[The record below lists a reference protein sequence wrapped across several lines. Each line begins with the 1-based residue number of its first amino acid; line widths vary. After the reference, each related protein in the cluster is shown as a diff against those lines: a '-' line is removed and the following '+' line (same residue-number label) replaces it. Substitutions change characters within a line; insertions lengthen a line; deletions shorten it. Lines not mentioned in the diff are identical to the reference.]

1 MAALLSAM
9 LLVVLVFLTFIAFV
23 IAMMNGTA
31 YLIPL
36 IIVLPTVL
44 YLAVSLSL
52 YKFFTTRKRI
62 FTFIGIASI
71 ALAITGYV
79 PIREAY
85 TESIPTVD
93 EEANPMFYEPYRADS
108 KLAEL
113 ETPASLKFQEP
124 LPKLDGETW
133 LYPMYAAF
141 VQAVYPEGAY
151 PAYTADGLVMEDSRG
166 YAFTHLIEG
175 KADLIFT
182 TAPMKW
188 QYKKAEEAGLELTVT
203 PIGKEAFVFFVN
215 EKNPVQN
222 LKSQQIREIYG
233 GTTENW
239 KEVSGQ
245 DKPIIAYQRK
255 TNSRSQKALEQF
267 MDGTPLM
274 KPATEDEFEDGYGIV
289 QQRAEYRNY
298 KNAFG
303 FSHRFTTLELVEKH
317 KIKLLNIDG
326 VAPTNDSIRSGEY
339 PLVREF
345 YAVTAGTDNPN
356 VQQFIDWM
364 VSEEGQRLLEKSGY
378 VSLREG
384 TKEQQ

>member
-9 LLVVLVFLTFIAFV
+9 LLVVLLVLTFIAFI

-31 YLIPL
+31 YHIPF
-36 IIVLPTVL
+36 IIVFPTVL
-44 YLAVSLSL
+44 FLAVSLSL
-52 YKFFTTRKRI
+52 YRFFNTGKRI

-79 PIREAY
+79 PLREAY
-85 TESIPTVD
+85 TESIPTVN
-93 EEANPMFYEPYRADS
+93 EEVNPTFYQPFREDS
-108 KLAEL
+108 KLAQL
-113 ETPASLKFQEP
+113 GTPASLKLQES

-141 VQAVYPEGAY
+141 VEAVYPEGDY
-151 PAYTADGLVMEDSRG
+151 PSYMKDGLVMGDGGG
-166 YAFTHLIEG
+166 YSFTHLIEG
-175 KADLIFT
+175 KADMIFT

-188 QYKKAEEAGLELTVT
+188 HYNKAKKAGLELTVT

-222 LKSQQIREIYG
+222 MTTQQIREIYA

-239 KEVSGQ
+239 DEVGGK
-245 DKPIIAYQRK
+245 DMPIIAYQRK
-255 TNSRSQKALEQF
+255 ESSRGQKALEQF
-267 MDGTPLM
+267 MDGTPLT
-274 KPATEDEFEDGYGIV
+274 KPATEAEFREGYGNV

-298 KNAFG
+298 KNAIG
-303 FSHRFTTLELVEKH
+303 FSHRFTTLELMEKH

-345 YAVTAGTDNPN
+345 YVVTAGTDNPK
-356 VQQFIDWM
+356 VQQFIDWI
-364 VSEEGQRLLEKSGY
+364 VSEEGQQLMEKSGY
-378 VSLREG
+378 VSLQKG
-384 TKEQQ
+384 N

>member
-9 LLVVLVFLTFIAFV
+9 LLIVLVVLTFIAFI

-31 YLIPL
+31 YPIPL
-36 IIVLPTVL
+36 IIVFPTVL

-52 YKFFTTRKRI
+52 YRFFNTRKRI

-71 ALAITGYV
+71 ALVITGYV

-85 TESIPTVD
+85 TESIPTVN
-93 EEANPMFYEPYRADS
+93 EEVNPDFYQPFREDS
-108 KLAEL
+108 KLAQL
-113 ETPASLKFQEP
+113 ETPASLKLQDP

-141 VQAVYPEGAY
+141 VEAVYPEGDY
-151 PAYTADGLVMEDSRG
+151 PYYMKDGLVMRDDGGKS
-166 YAFTHLIEG
+166 FTQLIEG
-175 KADLIFT
+175 KADMIFT
-182 TAPMKW
+182 TSPMKW
-188 QYKKAEEAGLELTVT
+188 HYNKAKKAGLELTVT

-222 LKSQQIREIYG
+222 LTTQQIQEIYA

-239 KEVSGQ
+239 DEVGGK
-245 DKPIIAYQRK
+245 DMPIIAYQRK
-255 TNSRSQKALEQF
+255 NGSRGQKALEQF
-267 MDGTPLM
+267 MEGTPLT
-274 KPATEDEFEDGYGIV
+274 KPATEDEFKDGYGNV

-298 KNAFG
+298 KNAIG

-317 KIKLLNIDG
+317 KVKLLSIDG

-345 YAVTAGTDNPN
+345 YVVTAGTDNPK
-356 VQQFIDWM
+356 VQQFIDWIL
-364 VSEEGQRLLEKSGY
+364 SEEGQQLMEKSGY
-378 VSLREG
+378 VSLQKG
-384 TKEQQ
+384 N

>member
-9 LLVVLVFLTFIAFV
+9 LLVALVFLTFIAFI

-31 YLIPL
+31 YPIPL
-36 IIVLPTVL
+36 IIVFPTVL

-52 YKFFTTRKRI
+52 YRFFNTRKRI

-71 ALAITGYV
+71 ALVITGYV

-85 TESIPTVD
+85 TESIPTVN
-93 EEANPMFYEPYRADS
+93 EEVNPDFYQPFREDS
-108 KLAEL
+108 KLAQL
-113 ETPASLKFQEP
+113 ETPASLKLQDS

-141 VQAVYPEGAY
+141 VEAVYPEGDY
-151 PAYTADGLVMEDSRG
+151 PYYTKDGLVMRDGGGHS
-166 YAFTHLIEG
+166 FTHLIEG
-175 KADLIFT
+175 KTDLIFT

-188 QYKKAEEAGLELTVT
+188 HYKKAKEAGLELTVT
-203 PIGKEAFVFFVN
+203 PIGKESFVFFVN

-222 LKSQQIREIYG
+222 LTTQQIREIYA

-245 DKPIIAYQRK
+245 DMPIIAYQRK
-255 TNSRSQKALEQF
+255 ISSRGQKALEQF
-267 MDGTPLM
+267 MEGTALM
-274 KPATEDEFEDGYGIV
+274 KPATEDEFKDGYGNV

-298 KNAFG
+298 KNAIG
-303 FSHRFTTLELVEKH
+303 FSHRFTTLELVGKH

-326 VAPTNDSIRSGEY
+326 VAPTNDTIRSGEY
-339 PLVREF
+339 PLVRDI

-356 VQQFIDWM
+356 VHPFIDWI
-364 VSEEGQRLLEKSGY
+364 VSEEGQQLLEKSGY
-378 VSLREG
+378 VSLRNG
-384 TKEQQ
+384 N

>member
-1 MAALLSAM
+1 MAAFLSAM
-9 LLVVLVFLTFIAFV
+9 LLVVLVVFTFIAFI

-31 YLIPL
+31 YPIPF
-36 IIVLPTVL
+36 IIVFPTVL
-44 YLAVSLSL
+44 YLVVSLSL

-79 PIREAY
+79 PLREAY

-93 EEANPMFYEPYRADS
+93 EEVNLTFFEPFREDS
-108 KLAEL
+108 KLARL
-113 ETPASLKFQEP
+113 ETPASLKIQEP

-141 VQAVYPEGAY
+141 VEAVYPEGDY
-151 PAYTADGLVMEDSRG
+151 PSYMKDGLVMGDGGG
-166 YAFTHLIEG
+166 YSFTHLIEG

-188 QYKKAEEAGLELTVT
+188 HYNKAKEAGLELTVT

-215 EKNPVQN
+215 EKNPVRN
-222 LKSQQIREIYG
+222 LTTQQIREIYA

-245 DKPIIAYQRK
+245 DMPIIAYQRK
-255 TNSRSQKALEQF
+255 TNSRSQKMLEQF
-267 MDGTPLM
+267 MEGTPLM

-289 QQRAEYRNY
+289 QHRAEYRNY
-298 KNAFG
+298 KNAIG

-345 YAVTAGTDNPN
+345 YAVTAGTDNPTI
-356 VQQFIDWM
+356 QQFIDWM

-384 TKEQQ
+384 N

>member
-9 LLVVLVFLTFIAFV
+9 LLVVLVVLTFIAFI

-31 YLIPL
+31 YPIPF
-36 IIVLPTVL
+36 IIVFPTVV

-52 YKFFTTRKRI
+52 YKYFTTRKRI

-79 PIREAY
+79 PLREAY
-85 TESIPTVD
+85 TESIPTVN
-93 EEANPMFYEPYRADS
+93 EEVNSTFYQPFREDS
-108 KLAEL
+108 KLAQL
-113 ETPASLKFQEP
+113 GTAASLKLQES

-141 VQAVYPEGAY
+141 VEAVYPEGDY
-151 PAYTADGLVMEDSRG
+151 PSYMKDGLVMGDGGG
-166 YAFTHLIEG
+166 YSFTHLIEG
-175 KADLIFT
+175 KADMIFT
-182 TAPMKW
+182 TAPTKW
-188 QYKKAEEAGLELTVT
+188 HFNKAKKAGLELTVT

-222 LKSQQIREIYG
+222 LTTQQIREIYA

-239 KEVSGQ
+239 DEVGGK
-245 DKPIIAYQRK
+245 DMPIIAYQRK
-255 TNSRSQKALEQF
+255 ESSRGQKALEQF
-267 MDGTPLM
+267 MDGTPLT
-274 KPATEDEFEDGYGIV
+274 KPATEDEFRDGYGNV

-298 KNAFG
+298 KNAIG

-345 YAVTAGTDNPN
+345 YVVTAGTDNPK
-356 VQQFIDWM
+356 VQQFIDWI
-364 VSEEGQRLLEKSGY
+364 VSEEGQQLIEKSGY
-378 VSLREG
+378 VSLRKG
-384 TKEQQ
+384 N